1 MGTKTE
7 SGVVLKKGVEGINS
21 FLNSFHQNNTRFC
34 LCAHSISISTHVWLQ
49 GTIPIAAVFD
59 DNQDMKHEWA
69 FKHSVQ
75 MINQN
80 PNILPGRQ
88 LLPQVIRVPAGNRFE
103 LLFEQINIIS

>member
-1 MGTKTE
+1 
-7 SGVVLKKGVEGINS
+7 
-21 FLNSFHQNNTRFC
+21 
-34 LCAHSISISTHVWLQ
+34 
-49 GTIPIAAVFD
+49 
-59 DNQDMKHEWA
+59 MKHEWA